1 MCSGCRKLHSS
12 IAKAKHA
19 LPLPLTGLRL
29 WRSQNN
35 LCPLPSPPKKL
46 HCSALPVRSAATT
59 TAQCSNY
66 CSSIHK
72 NYLATKLINPRCTNN
87 VINYLLNNLVQHK
100 RQNIPPLTPP
110 PLLPSHYG
118 KLSLSLL
125 VITGPSNHA
134 PGIVEVSSG
143 CCWSQISSIS
153 SFLHVL
159 DLFCGCILHD
169 HFQLI
174 ESALLFP
181 HKDSYDLQQTRRIL
195 Y

>member
-19 LPLPLTGLRL
+19 LPLPPTGLRL

-100 RQNIPPLTPP
+100 RQNIPPLNPP
-110 PLLPSHYG
+110 PLSSLPTMASYHYHY
-118 KLSLSLL
+118 SLL
-125 VITGPSNHA
+125 LDRLITHLESLKFRLVAVGAKFPRSLL
-134 PGIVEVSSG
+134 SSTS
-143 CCWSQISSIS
+143 WI
-153 SFLHVL
+153 FFVAV
-159 DLFCGCILHD
+159 FCTIIL
-169 HFQLI
+169 
-174 ESALLFP
+174 
-181 HKDSYDLQQTRRIL
+181 KTY
-195 Y
+195 